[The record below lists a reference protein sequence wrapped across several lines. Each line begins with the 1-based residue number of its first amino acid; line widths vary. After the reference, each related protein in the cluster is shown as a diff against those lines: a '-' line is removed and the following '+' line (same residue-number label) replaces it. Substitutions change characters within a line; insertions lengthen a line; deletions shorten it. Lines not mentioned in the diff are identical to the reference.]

1 MGIHSS
7 VGFLYTKESDLNAR
21 EYFIVV
27 GRYMQEMLNLQL
39 GLNKINNIA
48 NMKKR

>member
-1 MGIHSS
+1 MGIHNS
-7 VGFLYTKESDLNAR
+7 VGFQHTKEFDLNAR
-21 EYFIVV
+21 EYFTVV
-27 GRYMQEMLNLQL
+27 GRFKQEMLNLQL

>member
-1 MGIHSS
+1 MGIHNS
-7 VGFLYTKESDLNAR
+7 VGFRHTKESDLNAR

-27 GRYMQEMLNLQL
+27 DRYMQEMLNLQL
-39 GLNKINNIA
+39 GLNKINNRA